1 MITYKQR
8 IARHVFGATAILS
21 LFAAAAAYT
30 ASWSGGELAMA
41 LAPQGGELTPTQIAA
56 LARQSIVAAF
66 SVFLAVVGF
75 GVLAFLWLAGHLER
89 TYEYNKEAVEGQIAM
104 IEALGAAIAKR
115 DSDTGA
121 HNFRVAWIAAR
132 IGLAMGVKELQL
144 QALIAG
150 SFLHDVGKIGI
161 PDAILLKP
169 GRLEGQELEIMRTH
183 VQLGEQILSRIS
195 WLRDAKEVV
204 GGHHEKWD
212 GSGYPQALKGDNIPL
227 LARIFAVAD
236 VFDALCS
243 RRPYKEPMGY
253 EESLR
258 QIRQGSGKHFDPKV
272 VQTFEII
279 SREMYDTL
287 DGSNEETARN
297 LIGDMLREHFGLDG
311 LLPKPI
317 QQEIF

>member
-1 MITYKQR
+1 L
-8 IARHVFGATAILS
+8 APN
-21 LFAAAAAYT
+21 
-30 ASWSGGELAMA
+30 GGELAPEQISA
-41 LAPQGGELTPTQIAA
+41 LV
-56 LARQSIVAAF
+56 RQASIAAF

-75 GVLAFLWLAGHLER
+75 GSLAYLWLSKHLAR

-132 IGLAMGVKELQL
+132 IGLKMGVKKLRL

-169 GRLEGQELEIMRTH
+169 GRLEGQELQIMRTH
-183 VQLGEQILSRIS
+183 VELGEQILSRIS
-195 WLRDAKEVV
+195 WLRDAKDVV

-212 GSGYPQALKGDNIPL
+212 GSGYPKGAKGKEIPL

-243 RRPYKEPMGY
+243 RRPYKDPMGFD
-253 EESLR
+253 ESMTH
-258 QIRQGSGKHFDPKV
+258 IKNGSGNHFDPSV
-272 VQTFEII
+272 VNAFETIA
-279 SREMYDTL
+279 RELFDTL
-287 DGSNEETARN
+287 DGSSEEAARD
-297 LIGDMLREHFGLDG
+297 LVGDMLRDHFGLSG
-311 LLPKPI
+311 ILPNTNMISEKDAAG
-317 QQEIF
+317 Q